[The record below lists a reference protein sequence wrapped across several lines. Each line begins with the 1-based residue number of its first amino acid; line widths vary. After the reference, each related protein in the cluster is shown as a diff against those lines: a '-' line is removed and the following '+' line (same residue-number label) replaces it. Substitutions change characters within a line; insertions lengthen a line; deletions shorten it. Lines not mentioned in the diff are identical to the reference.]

1 MTNLDIQFSW
11 ELVVCR
17 AWALEC
23 EGSIL
28 ATILE
33 SSFDV
38 TLDRCR

>member
-1 MTNLDIQFSW
+1 MTNLGIQFSW

-17 AWALEC
+17 AWALKR
-23 EGSIL
+23 EGLIL

-38 TLDRCR
+38 TLDRFR